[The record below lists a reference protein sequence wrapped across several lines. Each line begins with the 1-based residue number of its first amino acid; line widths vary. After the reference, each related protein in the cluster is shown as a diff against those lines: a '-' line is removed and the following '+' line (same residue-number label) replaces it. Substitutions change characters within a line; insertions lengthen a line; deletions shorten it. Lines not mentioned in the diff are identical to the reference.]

1 MLRNH
6 GILTTG
12 RTVPEAFIRLY
23 RLERACQIQLDAGAA
38 GTLNILGDNLAAKSG
53 ADVDGFSEKG
63 GGAIGDLEFA
73 ALIRKIDKTDTS
85 WRH

>member
-1 MLRNH
+1 MTPS
-6 GILTTG
+6 TTSG
-12 RTVPEAFIRLY
+12 VASNFWPPLAG
-23 RLERACQIQLDAGAA
+23 ERACQIQLDAGAA